1 MTYATSLYNAEGQR
15 REDFA
20 LGELA
25 KVRRAQPNDA
35 TRDKMQSTLA
45 MGSGWDL
52 YLKPRP
58 NQHVLHGPLARN
70 LIPGAIYEP
79 VVVLPGGTV
88 VADIVMGTDTEALF
102 PGLVVSHYGKGKVA
116 YIPAALDAMYRQT
129 RIRQFADVV
138 REVLAYVSPD
148 VLRLHRKY
156 EGLPLPI
163 AEYGDIHSVAWKTV
177 GHAVRQDRPFGD
189 EIGLSIELDDDI
201 SLLKTGLQRG
211 PVQPVLA
218 EVLDPQ
224 RHGVMAIELRAFF
237 RGQLHQYHTAGCH
250 SA

>member
-1 MTYATSLYNAEGQR
+1 
-15 REDFA
+15 
-20 LGELA
+20 
-25 KVRRAQPNDA
+25 
-35 TRDKMQSTLA
+35 MQSTLA

-189 EIGLSIELDDDI
+189 EIGLPIELDDDI
-201 SLLKTGLQRG
+201 SPLNRSMRSPGRRSALSA
-211 PVQPVLA
+211 A
-218 EVLDPQ
+218 EPPATSKMVALSFGSIVKPIVF
-224 RHGVMAIELRAFF
+224 GW
-237 RGQLHQYHTAGCH
+237 G
-250 SA
+250 